1 MNQEGSVAPTQFGA
15 RLRACREAR
24 GLAPATVDEYLGVMR
39 GSCTNWENGYAAPE
53 EELLEELAGYYRVR
67 VSELKMLQNVEKKAF
82 GWYSPEKVTGE
93 EKKTMARKSYTEE
106 EKQAILKRAAETNIS
121 AAAKEFGVS
130 RMAIT
135 NWQKNEKVGEIK
147 EKIEDVKEK
156 IEDVRD
162 TVDAEKIEAKK
173 TIRKGGRK
181 AKEAV
186 EELKDKAEEAKEAV
200 EEAKEKIRRGGR
212 KAKKVVEELKDKA
225 EEVKE
230 AVNEKKPRGRK
241 KAEKV
246 ATEEKPAEEAVTAAE
261 AAPAEE
267 KPVDAAPAEDKPVDA
282 TSVEEKAAEAE
293 KPTTQIFIQSAF
305 GHEIT
310 PEAILA
316 KVGEVD
322 SVYIRVDQ
330 NKMYWVKGEENGA
343 VDIWD

>member
-1 MNQEGSVAPTQFGA
+1 MTTQFGA

-67 VSELKMLQNVEKKAF
+67 VSELKMLQNVENKAF

-130 RMAIT
+130 RMAII
-135 NWQKNEKVGEIK
+135 NWKKKDEKG
-147 EKIEDVKEK
+147 
-156 IEDVRD
+156 
-162 TVDAEKIEAKK
+162 
-173 TIRKGGRK
+173 
-181 AKEAV
+181 
-186 EELKDKAEEAKEAV
+186 EEAT
-200 EEAKEKIRRGGR
+200 
-212 KAKKVVEELKDKA
+212 A
-225 EEVKE
+225 ET
-230 AVNEKKPRGRK
+230 APTEKKPRGRK
-241 KAEKV
+241 KAEKAAEETAVETAPAEKKPRGRKKAKKV
-246 ATEEKPAEEAVTAAE
+246 AAEEKPTDAAVETAPAEKKHRGRKKAEKTEEAVEKKPRGRKKAENVAAEEKPAEDAVTTADS
-261 AAPAEE
+261 APAEE
-267 KPVDAAPAEDKPVDA
+267 K
-282 TSVEEKAAEAE
+282 AAEVE

-343 VDIWD
+343 VDIW